1 MNKFTRH
8 SKRIRI
14 TYIVSAM
21 IIILV
26 MAIAFPWFRMPE
38 EDDKLYEVSV
48 NGTVVGVC
56 DDRELINELYL
67 DARAQ
72 FEKDSEEEVYID
84 SDLEFT
90 QIKKV
95 FGKSDDIAK
104 IKANIHKAIEESV
117 VDTNTPA
124 YVVDID
130 GLSITLSSADEI
142 VELLEAAKSKYD
154 VNNEFD
160 TVLYNDEAS
169 RFAKLS

>member
-56 DDRELINELYL
+56 DDKELINEVYL

-90 QIKKV
+90 QIKRYLEKV
-95 FGKSDDIAK
+95 MILPK
-104 IKANIHKAIEESV
+104 
-117 VDTNTPA
+117 
-124 YVVDID
+124 
-130 GLSITLSSADEI
+130 
-142 VELLEAAKSKYD
+142 
-154 VNNEFD
+154 
-160 TVLYNDEAS
+160 
-169 RFAKLS
+169 